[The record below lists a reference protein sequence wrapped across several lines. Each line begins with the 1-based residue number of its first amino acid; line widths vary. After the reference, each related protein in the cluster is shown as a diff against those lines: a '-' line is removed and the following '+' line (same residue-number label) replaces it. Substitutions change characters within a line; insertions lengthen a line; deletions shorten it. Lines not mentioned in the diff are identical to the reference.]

1 MLYIALLFIQNTL
14 PSLIGSNPPPH
25 LPPRPLHQLILW
37 IYKKFDKRKKLTANS
52 HQESVLKVCH
62 RECKFVHSGL
72 AQG

>member
-1 MLYIALLFIQNTL
+1 MLYIALLFIQNIL
-14 PSLIGSNPPPH
+14 PFLFGSNPPP
-25 LPPRPLHQLILW
+25 PPRPLHQLILL
-37 IYKKFDKRKKLTANS
+37 IYKNFDKRKKLTANS